1 MSMLKGNPDVSD
13 SAPPPAGPRAQI
25 APVELPGLS
34 GLVTLL
40 VCVVVVTVL
49 YVAREVLI
57 PITLAGLLAFI
68 LAPLVALLRQ
78 THMGRAPA
86 VILAVLL
93 ALGVIVSLSFIIVS
107 QGIQVAGDIPRYTTT
122 IEAKLSTLQ
131 DFAGNRVF
139 GTLGGLGKRIEEAGN
154 AVAPPAPAA
163 KPAPLPVEMHQAP
176 LSPLEMAQRILTPVL
191 SPLATAAIVFIVT
204 IFMLLQ
210 QEDLRDRLIR
220 LFGARDLHRATGA
233 LDEAAHRL
241 SRYFLTQLAL
251 NALFGAVIGTGLF
264 FIGVPGAVLW
274 GIAAALLRFVPY
286 VGAFLSAAVPFAL
299 AAAVDPG
306 WSMLVWTGALFLISE
321 TAMGQGVEPLVY
333 GHSTGLS
340 PVSVVVAAIFWGWIW
355 GPVGLILSMPL
366 TLCLVV
372 LGRHVKQLEF
382 IDVALGDQPAL
393 TPAESFYQR
402 MLANDPDEAQ
412 DQAEILLRERS
423 LSDYYDEV
431 ALKGL
436 SLAANDF
443 RRGVLTPGQ
452 IDGIE
457 VALEE
462 LIGQLADHKDVPP
475 GSGQTAGEA
484 TARPA
489 DKDTLSRDVTPPAS
503 PSSAP
508 SSSAPSS
515 PAPSSP
521 ASVLTPES
529 LIPAW
534 RSEAPV
540 LCVAGRGPLDRT
552 ASLMLAQ
559 LLDRHGL
566 KARVISHEA
575 GSHATIAS
583 LDSTGV
589 AMICLCYLE
598 ITGSPSHLRYLLRRL
613 RQRMPGIPILVGI
626 WPTDETVLN
635 DDRLRA
641 AIGADFYVTS
651 LREAV
656 TLCIRTAQGEDG
668 KPDPA

>member
-1 MSMLKGNPDVSD
+1 MSTLKGTPDVSE
-13 SAPPPAGPRAQI
+13 SALPPAGPRARI
-25 APVELPGLS
+25 TPAELPGLT
-34 GLVTLL
+34 GLMTLL
-40 VCVVVVTVL
+40 VCVVVVTAL

-57 PITLAGLLAFI
+57 PITLAGLLSFI

-78 THMGRAPA
+78 THLGRAPA

-93 ALGVIVSLSFIIVS
+93 ALGVIVSLSGIIVS
-107 QGIQVAGDIPRYTTT
+107 QGIQLAGDIPRYTTT

-131 DFAGNRVF
+131 NLAGSRLF
-139 GTLGGLGKRIEEAGN
+139 GTLGGLGKRIEEAGS
-154 AVAPPAPAA
+154 AITPPASSPGIPSGTSPSSTPSAPAA
-163 KPAPLPVEMHQAP
+163 KPPPLPVEVHQAP
-176 LSPLEMAQRILTPVL
+176 LSPLEMAQRILIPIV
-191 SPLATAAIVFIVT
+191 SPIATAAIVFIVT
-204 IFMLLQ
+204 IFILLQ

-251 NALFGAVIGTGLF
+251 NTLFGVVVAAGLF
-264 FIGVPGAVLW
+264 LIGVPGAVLW
-274 GIAAALLRFVPY
+274 GIVAALMRFVPY
-286 VGAFLSAAVPFAL
+286 VGAFLSAAVPLAL

-306 WSMLVWTGALFLISE
+306 WSMLFWTGALFLISE
-321 TAMGQGVEPLVY
+321 TAMGQAVEPLVY

-355 GPVGLILSMPL
+355 GPIGLILSMPL

-412 DQAEILLRERS
+412 DQAEVLLRERS
-423 LSDYYDEV
+423 LLSYYDEV
-431 ALKGL
+431 ALSGL

-443 RRGVLTPGQ
+443 RRGVLTPEQ
-452 IDGIE
+452 INGIE
-457 VALEE
+457 KALEG
-462 LIGQLADHKDVPP
+462 LIGQLADHKDVEP
-475 GSGQTAGEA
+475 GSGKTSGEPV
-484 TARPA
+484 ARPA
-489 DKDTLSRDVTPPAS
+489 VKENPSSDLTPPAS
-503 PSSAP
+503 
-508 SSSAPSS
+508 
-515 PAPSSP
+515 
-521 ASVLTPES
+521 VLDPES
-529 LIPAW
+529 LPPSW

-552 ASLMLAQ
+552 ASIMLAQ
-559 LLDRHGL
+559 LLGRQGL
-566 KARVISHEA
+566 KARVIAQEDASRENA
-575 GSHATIAS
+575 AS
-583 LDSTGV
+583 LDITGV
-589 AMICLCYLE
+589 AMVCVCYLE

-613 RQRMPGIPILVGI
+613 RQRMPGLPILVGM

-641 AIGADFYVTS
+641 AIGADFFVTS

-656 TLCIRTAQGEDG
+656 TICLNAAQGEQQE
-668 KPDPA
+668 KSPA